1 MSAPAFEQAGRRG
14 VDARG
19 VGPSGPRTRA
29 AACRFHPGGALM
41 IQRPPRADRLD

>member
-1 MSAPAFEQAGRRG
+1 MSAPAFEQDDEG
-14 VDARG
+14 
-19 VGPSGPRTRA
+19 STRA